1 MIKNVEMKL
10 KSILLLL
17 LIVGAQQV
25 FSQEN
30 YKTVSKADSTK
41 VYLGGPKYE
50 VKTFPQKFKSK
61 KPKSVIMMIGDGM
74 GTTEVFAGLTANG
87 GHLYLDNFKHIGFS
101 KTSSS
106 NKYIT
111 DSAAGGTALSTGQK
125 TYNGAIG
132 VNTDTV
138 AIKTVLEMAEDKGLA
153 TGLVSTSAITHA
165 TPASYIAH
173 QGSRGSY
180 EDIAADFLKTDID
193 VFIGGGYK
201 HFAERKDKRDL
212 TSELKQKGYLVLRD
226 MDEIAKVKSGKL
238 AGLTSDEHNE
248 VYPKRKMSLPIAT
261 HTALNILNQN
271 KKGFFIMI
279 EGSQIDWG
287 GHANNTI
294 YVVNEMLDFDQTI
307 GKALEFAANDGETL
321 IIVTADHET
330 GGMALTG
337 GDMKTGM
344 VKAAFPTGDHT
355 AVMVPVF
362 AYGPGAENFTGIME
376 NTDIPKK
383 IMSLLGF

>member
-1 MIKNVEMKL
+1 MKL
-10 KSILLLL
+10 KSILFLVLVL
-17 LIVGAQQV
+17 GIQQLY
-25 FSQEN
+25 SQEN
-30 YKTVSKADSTK
+30 YKAVSKADSTK
-41 VYLGGPKYE
+41 VYLGGKPYE
-50 VKTFPQKFKSK
+50 VKTFTQKFKAK
-61 KPKSVIMMIGDGM
+61 KPKKVIMMIGDGM
-74 GTTEVFAGLTANG
+74 GTSQVFAGITANG
-87 GHLYLDNFKHIGFS
+87 GHLFLDNFKHVGFS

-132 VNTDTV
+132 VDTDTV
-138 AIKTVLEMAEDKGLA
+138 AIKTILEMAEEHGLA

-248 VYPKRKMSLPIAT
+248 VYPKRKMNLPLST
-261 HTALNILNQN
+261 QTALNILNQN
-271 KKGFFIMI
+271 KKGFFIMV

-294 YVVNEMLDFDQTI
+294 YIVNEMLDFDQAI
-307 GKALEFAANDGETL
+307 GKALEFASKDRETL

-330 GGMALTG
+330 GGMALVDG
-337 GDMKTGM
+337 NMKTGM
-344 VKAAFPTGDHT
+344 VKGAFPTGDHSAT
-355 AVMVPVF
+355 MVPVF

-376 NTDIPKK
+376 NTDIAKK
-383 IMSLLGF
+383 IMILFGF